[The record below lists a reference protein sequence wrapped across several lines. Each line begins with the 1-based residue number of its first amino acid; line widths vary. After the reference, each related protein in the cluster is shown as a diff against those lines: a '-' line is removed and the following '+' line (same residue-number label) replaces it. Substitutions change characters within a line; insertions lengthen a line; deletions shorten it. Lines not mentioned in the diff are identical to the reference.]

1 MSRTVTRLFLNIILS
16 SAAFAQTHTAAAT
29 KMPSEETING
39 FMHQMFGYEPGVK
52 WQIVSVKP
60 SEAEGL
66 AEVDLVMSTPQGQQS
81 NKIYVTPD
89 GKHAVVGE
97 ILPFGARPFD
107 VASTELQK
115 GINGP
120 SRGPATAPV
129 TIVEFS
135 DLQCPHCKDAEPIL
149 DKLMGEEK
157 KARLVYQN
165 FPLPSHDWAQKAA
178 AYADCVGRSN
188 SDAFWKFIASVF
200 ESQTEINA
208 ANAEEKLTAL
218 ADKAGVKGSDM
229 AACSTKPDTTSRI
242 EHSLALGKSVDVN
255 STPTVFV
262 NGRKIGSVTG
272 IPYEILKK
280 IVDFAASDNKTAA
293 K

>member
-1 MSRTVTRLFLNIILS
+1 MHRKLITALLVALTCV
-16 SAAFAQTHTAAAT
+16 AAAQTQPAGAA
-29 KMPSEETING
+29 KLPSEETINA
-39 FMHQMFGYEPGVK
+39 FMHQMFGYQPDMK

-66 AEVDLVMSTPQGQQS
+66 SEVDLVMSTPQGQQS
-81 NKIYVTPD
+81 NKIYVSAD
-89 GKHAVVGE
+89 GKHAVVGD
-97 ILPFGARPFD
+97 IIPFGARPF
-107 VASTELQK
+107 AAAKAELQK

-120 SRGPATAPV
+120 TRGPVTAPV

-135 DLQCPHCKDAEPIL
+135 DLQCPHCKEAEPVM

-157 KARLVYQN
+157 NVKLVYQN

-178 AYADCVGRSN
+178 AYADCVGRN
-188 SDAFWKFIASVF
+188 NNDAFWKYIGSVF
-200 ESQTEINA
+200 ESQSDINA
-208 ANAEEKLTAL
+208 ANADEKLTAL
-218 ADKAGVKGSDM
+218 ADKAGVKGTDI
-229 AACSTKPDTTSRI
+229 AACAAKPDTTSRV

-272 IPYEILKK
+272 LPYDILKK
-280 IVDFAASDNKTAA
+280 IVEFAATDDKPVSK
-293 K
+293 

>member
-1 MSRTVTRLFLNIILS
+1 
-16 SAAFAQTHTAAAT
+16 
-29 KMPSEETING
+29 
-39 FMHQMFGYEPGVK
+39 MHEMFGYQPDVK

-66 AEVDLVMSTPQGQQS
+66 AQVDLLMSTPQGQQS
-81 NKIYVTPD
+81 NKIYVSSD
-89 GKHAVVGE
+89 GKHAVVGD
-97 ILPFGARPFD
+97 IIPFGSRPFD
-107 VASTELQK
+107 TANAELQK
-115 GINGP
+115 GVNGP
-120 SRGPATAPV
+120 ARGPATAPV

-135 DLQCPHCKDAEPIL
+135 DLQCPHCKEAEPVM

-157 KARLVYQN
+157 NAKLIYQN

-188 SDAFWKFIASVF
+188 NDAFWKFIGSVF
-200 ESQTEINA
+200 ESQTDINA
-208 ANAEEKLTAL
+208 ANADEKLTTL
-218 ADKAGVKGSDM
+218 ADKAGVKGSDI
-229 AACSTKPDTTSRI
+229 AACSAKPETTSRV
-242 EHSLALGKSVDVN
+242 EHSVALGKAVDVN

-272 IPYEILKK
+272 IPYDILKS
-280 IVDFAASDNKTAA
+280 IVEFAAKDDKQAA